1 LTWLETKGALAMATQ
16 IVMDHNGDS
25 RYNFDPKDASA
36 LLQAEE
42 RFKGLT
48 GGSSLSE
55 LFRCEEI
62 TRIVTVNPSGFIVW
76 LAARHATPKNILE
89 S

>member
-55 LFRCEEI
+55 LLARDRCTAAAI
-62 TRIVTVNPSGFIVW
+62 SG
-76 LAARHATPKNILE
+76 ADGDNARRCSQP
-89 S
+89 